1 MFTNPSPYVMT
12 RAHYTTWLV
21 ALLLLATPGS
31 LFADDPAP
39 ADTSAT
45 AALHDTGS
53 IDWPDER
60 LHHALDPWDD
70 RAQRQVGAFAGD
82 LKGPWPFRR
91 ERALYP
97 STPAVRY
104 NRVEG
109 AVVGV
114 QRHPMRWGS
123 DDRHRLYGQVGY
135 ASALKRL
142 RYAAG
147 FEVRADQHAEAN
159 YGLKIGALY
168 RHNTATN
175 DAWKTSW
182 LENSLGASLFNTDV
196 FDYHD
201 VQGWTFYTTHRF
213 TRYAQLTTGFRTEDY
228 SSLQQETTWS
238 LFGGDRF
245 TDNPAIDDGRYKAF
259 VVALE
264 AGRVADFKTNPHGAA
279 LRVDAEFG
287 QGLDNPIPYNRYQAD
302 ARAYL
307 PVTPFSTLG
316 LRLRGGY
323 STANAPLQ
331 KQFTIGGIGSMRGY
345 TQNGFAGPRTLIGN
359 AEYIID
365 DVALF
370 DNAFNDL
377 ALIGFVD
384 AGWAGDAGTRFT
396 FDDVR
401 PAAGFGIGLD
411 DRTFRIDFAWPLRP
425 LDGNS
430 GPSIQL
436 RISPTF

>member
-1 MFTNPSPYVMT
+1 MSTNPSPYVMT
-12 RAHYTTWLV
+12 RAPSNTWLV
-21 ALLLLATPGS
+21 VLVLLATPLS
-31 LFADDPAP
+31 LWANNPAP
-39 ADTSAT
+39 ADTSVT
-45 AALHDTGS
+45 LNNTDS

-60 LHHALDPWDD
+60 LHRALDPWDD

-82 LKGPWPFRR
+82 LKGPWPFRH

-114 QRHPMRWGS
+114 QRHPMRWDS
-123 DDRHRLYGQVGY
+123 NDRHRVYGQVGY
-135 ASALKRL
+135 AFALERL

-159 YGLKIGALY
+159 YGLKVGALY
-168 RHNTATN
+168 RHSTATN

-201 VQGWTFYTTHRF
+201 VQGWTLYATHRI

-245 TDNPAIDDGRYKAF
+245 TDNPTIDDGRYKAF

-264 AGRVADFKTNPHGAA
+264 AGRVANFKTNPRGAA
-279 LRVDAEFG
+279 LRLDAELG
-287 QGLDNPIPYNRYQAD
+287 QGLGNPIPYNRYQAD
-302 ARAYL
+302 ARTYL
-307 PVTPFSTLG
+307 PVTSFSTLG

-323 STANAPLQ
+323 STNASPLQ
-331 KQFTIGGIGSMRGY
+331 KQFTIGGIGSVRSY
-345 TQNGFAGPRTLIGN
+345 AQNGFAGPRTLIGN

-384 AGWAGDAGTRFT
+384 AGWIGDADTRFA
-396 FDDVR
+396 FDDVL
-401 PAAGFGIGLD
+401 PSAGFGVGLN
-411 DRTFRIDFAWPLRP
+411 DRTFRIDVAWPLRSI
-425 LDGNS
+425 DGNS

-436 RISPTF
+436 RISPAF